1 MFEKIIFVQFVRKL
15 FYILSIVLCISCV
28 KEEVPSSNTRQG
40 NFEALWQLMDQRYC
54 FFDYKKEQLGV
65 DWDEVHTR
73 YAAMVNDKMTNQ
85 QLFEVLCNMIGELR
99 DGHVNLS
106 AVYDLGRNWSYYE
119 DYDRNYDAEL
129 IEHYLGKGNDYQIAS
144 SLKYRILDDNIAY
157 VRCETFNNP
166 IGDGNL
172 SLMLDNLK
180 GCNGLI
186 LDVRNNGGGSLVESE
201 RLASR
206 FTNEKTLVGY
216 IYHKTGKGRNDFS
229 SPEPVY
235 VTPSDGVRWQKQV
248 VVLAN
253 RETFS
258 AANDFVKSMKR
269 FPLVTVMGDQ
279 TGGGSGMPFNQELPN
294 GWGLRFSAVVFLDA
308 DRQHIEF
315 GIKPDI
321 PVALSQDD
329 ALKGKDSLIE
339 AARAFLSQ

>member
-1 MFEKIIFVQFVRKL
+1 MKYFI
-15 FYILSIVLCISCV
+15 YILFPFFLLSCV
-28 KEEVPSSNTRQG
+28 KEEITSSNTRHG

-54 FFDYKKEQLGV
+54 FFDYKKAQLGV

-119 DYDRNYDAEL
+119 DYARNYNAEL

-157 VRCETFNNP
+157 IRCETFNSP

-186 LDVRNNGGGSLVESE
+186 LDVRDNSGGSLVEAE

-216 IYHKTGKGRNDFS
+216 IYHKTGKGHNDFS

-235 VTPSDGVRWQKQV
+235 VTPSNGVRWQKPV
-248 VVLAN
+248 VVLTN

-269 FPLVTVMGDQ
+269 FPNVTVMGDQ
-279 TGGGSGMPFNQELPN
+279 TGGGSGMPFSQELPN

>member
-1 MFEKIIFVQFVRKL
+1 MKKF
-15 FYILSIVLCISCV
+15 FYIITLFVLVSCV
-28 KEEVPSSNTRQG
+28 KEEISSSNTRHG

-54 FFDYKKEQLGV
+54 FFDYKKERLGV

-73 YAAMVNDKMTNQ
+73 YAAMINDKMTNQ

-119 DYDRNYDAEL
+119 DYERNFDAEL
-129 IEHYLGKGNDYQIAS
+129 VDEYLGKGNDYQIAS

-166 IGDGNL
+166 LGEGNL
-172 SLMLDNLK
+172 SLMFDNLK

-186 LDVRNNGGGSLVESE
+186 IDVRNNGGGSLAEAE

-216 IYHKTGKGRNDFS
+216 VYHKTGKGHNDFS

-235 VTPSDGVRWQKQV
+235 VTPSDGVRWQKK
-248 VVLAN
+248 VVLLTN

-258 AANDFVKSMKR
+258 AANDFVKSMKCFSR
-269 FPLVTVMGDQ
+269 VTVMGDQ

-294 GWGLRFSAVVFLDA
+294 GWGLRFSAVVFLNA
-308 DRQHIEF
+308 AKQHIEF
-315 GIKPDI
+315 GIPPDI
-321 PVALSQDD
+321 SLSLSQDD
-329 ALKGKDSLIE
+329 VIKGKDTIIE
-339 AARAFLSQ
+339 AARSFINKN

>member
-1 MFEKIIFVQFVRKL
+1 MSSVRKY
-15 FYILSIVLCISCV
+15 FYILSLFLCISCV
-28 KEEVPSSNTRQG
+28 NEEITSSDTIRG

-65 DWDEVHTR
+65 DWDEIHER
-73 YAAMVNDKMTNQ
+73 YAAKLSPDMSSQ

-119 DYDRNYDAEL
+119 DYDRNYDAEVV
-129 IEHYLGKGNDYQIAS
+129 EQYLGKGNDYLIAS

-157 VRCETFNNP
+157 VRCESFENP
-166 IGDGNL
+166 LGDGNL
-172 SLMLDNLK
+172 SLMFDNLK

-186 LDVRNNGGGSLVESE
+186 LDVRNNGGGSLDTTEK
-201 RLASR
+201 LASR

-216 IYHKTGKGRNDFS
+216 VCHKTGKGHNDFS
-229 SPEPVY
+229 KQDPVY
-235 VTPSDGVRWQKQV
+235 VTPSDGVRWQKKT
-248 VVLAN
+248 VVLTN

-269 FPLVTVMGDQ
+269 FPNVTIMGDT

-308 DRQHIEF
+308 DRHHTEF
-315 GIKPDI
+315 GIAPDI
-321 PVALSQDD
+321 PVSINPDD
-329 ALKGKDSLIE
+329 VSKGNDTIIE
-339 AARAFLSQ
+339 AARSFLNNSLSD